1 MAVSPSSVSA
11 KFSRNSIA
19 RSQFGLE
26 RLRYATDTPTKG
38 RPGLSATPGIGAKP
52 KSIPLF
58 IKFDQAQGPDII
70 MASLPCAINCSVS
83 LYETLLGRTPERT
96 KEAMVDNALTAP
108 GVATPTLFKS

>member
-1 MAVSPSSVSA
+1 MAASPSSVSA
-11 KFSRNSIA
+11 KFSRNSCA
-19 RSQFGLE
+19 RSRFGLE

-38 RPGLSATPGIGAKP
+38 RPGVSAAPGIGAKP

-58 IKFDQAQGPDII
+58 IKFDQAQGPDIV
-70 MASLPCAINCSVS
+70 MTSLPCAINRSAS

-96 KEAMVDNALTAP
+96 RETMADNPLTAP